1 MDPEKVILKEGSQR
15 EKVKYMI
22 SLICGI
28 FKKWYNELI
37 YKAESQM
44 HKTIMVTEGGEGGRA
59 KLGDW
64 D

>member
-44 HKTIMVTEGGEGGRA
+44 QKMVTEGGEGGRA